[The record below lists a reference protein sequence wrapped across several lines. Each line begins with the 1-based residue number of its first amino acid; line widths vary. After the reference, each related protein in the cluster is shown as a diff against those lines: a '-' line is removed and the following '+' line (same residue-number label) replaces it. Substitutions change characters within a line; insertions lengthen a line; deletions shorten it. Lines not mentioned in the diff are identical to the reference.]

1 MSPPM
6 TLAALAPDSDFVRA
20 AYIVAF
26 VLFIVGVR
34 QGTHPTTAK
43 RGNMIAAAGM
53 AVAVATTLALEGIGN
68 WELIIGGIVVGAI
81 IVVLMNVYRAEGSL
95 TAGAATLGIV
105 IGLLVLSLP
114 QLGFGAYLLM
124 RDRQEAAV
132 AESAGKQR
140 QMLGMIKARGQ
151 VSIADLAIEL
161 RISRDEVQRLL
172 YELVNMGLYSG
183 YINWTEGTLYSSEA
197 SELRNLDRCKNCSG
211 QLELAGKGVIR
222 CPFCG
227 TEYFLP

>member
-1 MSPPM
+1 MGK
-6 TLAALAPDSDFVRA
+6 TL
-20 AYIVAF
+20 
-26 VLFIVGVR
+26 
-34 QGTHPTTAK
+34 
-43 RGNMIAAAGM
+43 
-53 AVAVATTLALEGIGN
+53 GII
-68 WELIIGGIVVGAI
+68 LIIGGIIVGAI

-114 QLGFGAYLLM
+114 QLGFGVFLLM
-124 RDRQEAAV
+124 RGRQEAAV

-151 VSIADLAIEL
+151 VSIADLAIDL
-161 RISRDEVQRLL
+161 GSSRDEVQRML

>member
-1 MSPPM
+1 MGK
-6 TLAALAPDSDFVRA
+6 TL
-20 AYIVAF
+20 
-26 VLFIVGVR
+26 GV
-34 QGTHPTTAK
+34 
-43 RGNMIAAAGM
+43 I
-53 AVAVATTLALEGIGN
+53 
-68 WELIIGGIVVGAI
+68 LIIGGIVVGAI
-81 IVVLMNVYRAEGSL
+81 IVVLMNVYRSEGSL
-95 TAGAATLGIV
+95 TAGAATLGTV

-114 QLGFGAYLLM
+114 QLGFGAFLLL
-124 RDRQEAAV
+124 RGQQEAVV

-151 VSIADLAIEL
+151 ISIADLAIEL
-161 RISRDEVQRLL
+161 RTSRDEVQRLL

-183 YINWTEGTLYSSEA
+183 YVNWTEGTLYSSEA
-197 SELRNLDRCKNCSG
+197 SELRSLDRCKNCSG